1 MLISASLHWL
11 KRNHLPAINISN
23 DFTSMLLA
31 MFKLQVLVDPG
42 DKMVLERALDQ
53 LMQKVWGNQFVNIST
68 GKI

>member
-1 MLISASLHWL
+1 
-11 KRNHLPAINISN
+11 
-23 DFTSMLLA
+23 MLLA

-42 DKMVLERALDQ
+42 DKMVLECALDQ